1 MIFNKEIFKEYATKF
16 GLPEATYDNNAQ
28 TNWRG
33 DKLMKWTMPLE
44 HTVNG
49 GYLVLKIIRWRDYRD
64 SRYDWQDEPITV
76 NEFKKY
82 ESKDYWTITI
92 NPADS
97 NLNCS
102 YHLHI
107 PTIER
112 VACDKD
118 ATIDDLHNA
127 VLGYVKRKT
136 QEKKNQK
143 KWKIRSEAAAD
154 YTEEIKERFVN
165 RGYRNVR
172 IGKSVSEKVCPWP
185 YIYRINLYNE
195 PGPIQNVSFNLEISR
210 LQDKF
215 NVYYYNS
222 EIDRY
227 DDLHEKDS
235 RHSFFKGSVGMFK
248 SKEDALDAIED
259 ALTYAENIIKL
270 RNDLKRKMDE
280 RRIISD
286 DTSKEQ

>member
-16 GLPEATYDNNAQ
+16 GMPEATYDDAAQ

-33 DKLMKWTMPLE
+33 DKLMMWKMPLE

-64 SRYDWQDEPITV
+64 SRYDWKDQPITV

-102 YHLHI
+102 YHLNI
-107 PTIER
+107 PTIQR
-112 VACDKD
+112 VVCNKD

-154 YTEEIKERFVN
+154 YTEDFKELFAR

-172 IGKSVSEKVCPWP
+172 VGRAVSEKVCPWP
-185 YIYRINLYNE
+185 YCYRINLYNE
-195 PGPIQNVSFNLEISR
+195 PGPIQHVSLMVEVSR
-210 LQDKF
+210 LMDKF
-215 NVYYYNS
+215 NVYFYNS
-222 EIDRY
+222 ELDRY
-227 DDLHEKDS
+227 DDIHEKDS
-235 RHSFFKGSVGMFK
+235 RHAFFKGSIGIFK
-248 SKEDALDAIED
+248 TKEDALA
-259 ALTYAENIIKL
+259 ALEAALDYAENIIKL
-270 RNDLKRKMDE
+270 RDDLKKKLDE

-286 DTSKEQ
+286 DTSKAE